1 MKKLKNVIVALLVLV
16 LGTLSGCAAFQK
28 FDASGYTKA
37 CLDASYKG
45 EFDEYVKLTKSTK
58 AEAEKTYNRN
68 LALATQQLKAVGVSD
83 DLSKK
88 YTQLFTDL
96 FKKTKYTVKEA
107 KEDKNK
113 NYTVTVE
120 IEPVK
125 VFEGVLEATQAEVEA
140 VVTEQAKNGTIPS
153 QEELLEK
160 TFLILYDK
168 VAANLENVTYGEKQV
183 IEISVTKDSK
193 NVYSISQD
201 DYLKLDAAMYDKEN
215 LAL

>member
-120 IEPVK
+120 IEPVI